1 MADQQVGLDAVWN
14 NADFNKGQAE
24 YIKKLA
30 TAANVSQETAQKATE
45 AGLKWD
51 QSMNRWRKGG
61 RFASAGEVQTALG
74 DAKTTGDQG
83 AQGMDA
89 FGAAMTGAGKSAMG
103 FGLAVGASM
112 EIARRAISFV
122 ISAAMSVKD
131 FGWEAL
137 NTASRVQQLNYIAQI
152 LGQKAG
158 YTSDAINGIVES
170 IRAQGV
176 AAGTANNL
184 VAQFLQANLDLSKAS
199 ELARVAQDSATL
211 AGTGSSEAI
220 DKLIYGIQTQQIE
233 VLRSAGI
240 TISAEQAYKDYAAT
254 LGVTA
259 TSLTQTQKKQ
269 VLLDAVIAEGAR
281 VAGAYDASM
290 QTASKQLGSLT
301 SRVIPDFLN
310 AMGAPFQTAFFNAI
324 MGLNKF
330 ISSLTVAFS
339 EGGRLYPILVNLGA
353 AAAIVAEGFSS
364 MAILVGQALEGVS
377 TAVDGGLENAVVNAY
392 NWGVGLATQFAQGI
406 INGASS
412 ALTTAINWVS
422 GMLSKWF
429 QPHSPPLVAKNIDT
443 WGGQTMTQYLE
454 GFSLA
459 DYSVLDGLQ
468 GPIKN
473 AIDALVSSGDLG
485 KDAGGE
491 LFKNLSEQLIAGI
504 SSGSLDGGL
513 LATITQS
520 LGVYGEE
527 IAQLAQQQMAL
538 AASEQAVTDAEKALA
553 DARDRV
559 SSSGAEINAQT
570 IEYNKL
576 LRSGATKEELDAQ
589 KAKID
594 AARAAN
600 EQAKQDEKTAEAGLD
615 TAKDQQD
622 ALKTQVQLQEK
633 LIQQLLELAKAQ
645 EKLKDAELKVPE
657 TGGAGGAGGVALP
670 DMPDDGAGGLGGIT
684 DAMKDAI
691 ENAKQNI
698 LESVNDMWNR
708 VQVYFWIGVSK
719 AKQTLIWLVGEA
731 GAAWNGIADYFG
743 LPSWQQIQ
751 RAWSTATT
759 WIVAQVRDMVVA
771 LKGFWDEHGRS
782 VQTVVSTLW
791 GVVVTA
797 YQIGVLGILAS
808 VKIGLDTLSGFWTRN
823 QEAITNA
830 AGIWWNNLKTIWANN
845 LEILGNVFDLFAKLF
860 KGDWEGAWKE
870 FEDILKL
877 RSENARL
884 TMESWWVGVS
894 TYFGVAWSEF
904 ALKWSGFWTGVKN
917 TAGGIMLAIQNDI
930 RTKWNASI
938 KSISDTYAQ
947 FIKDWDGFWGG
958 VKTSLD
964 TAVTNIVTG
973 VNDMFFGENGLQAKM
988 TKGFTDILNN
998 IGSDFS
1004 AFYDFGVDLMK
1015 SIIDGFLSQGSAL
1028 MDAIQ
1033 RVISDALGAIGLG
1046 GGGGGATT
1054 TDTGDTGGGTN
1065 YDLRAN
1071 TSQPMRAA
1079 LPSVSNSRTVNI
1091 QVNAMVASGGMTLPQ
1106 LESAIRKTAI
1116 RGLTGV

>member
-1 MADQQVGLDAVWN
+1 MSNQQVGLDAIWN
-14 NADFNKGQAE
+14 NANFNKGQAE
-24 YIKKLA
+24 YIAKLNQA
-30 TAANVSQETAQKATE
+30 NSQTANFSASLSG
-45 AGLKWD
+45 AGTFGMLKL
-51 QSMNRWRKGG
+51 GG
-61 RFASAGEVQTALG
+61 AIGAGITLFQGLASAIGSG
-74 DAKTTGDQG
+74 
-83 AQGMDA
+83 
-89 FGAAMTGAGKSAMG
+89 
-103 FGLAVGASM
+103 
-112 EIARRAISFV
+112 
-122 ISAAMSVKD
+122 ISAIQSY
-131 FGWEAL
+131 GWEAL

-158 YTSDAINGIVES
+158 YTSDAINGIVDS

-211 AGTGSSEAI
+211 AGIGSSEAI
-220 DKLIYGIQTQQIE
+220 DKLIYSIQTLQPE
-233 VLRSAGI
+233 VARTAGI
-240 TISAEQAYKDYAAT
+240 TTSFEQAYKDFAAT
-254 LGVTA
+254 NGTVVTA
-259 TSLTQTQKKQ
+259 LTQTQKKQ
-269 VLLDAVIAEGAR
+269 IALNAILGEGAR
-281 VAGAYDASM
+281 VAGAYEASM
-290 QTASKQLGSLT
+290 QTAGKQLGSLQ

-310 AMGAPFQTAFFNAI
+310 AMGAPFQTAFYNAI
-324 MGLNKF
+324 LGVNKF

-364 MAILVGQALEGVS
+364 MATLVGQALEGVS
-377 TAVDGGLENAVVNAY
+377 TAVDGGLENAIVNAY

-513 LATITQS
+513 LATITES

-527 IAQLAQQQMAL
+527 IAQLAQRQMEL
-538 AASEQAVTDAEKALA
+538 AASEQAVTDAENALA

-576 LRSGATKEELDAQ
+576 LRSGATREELDAQ

-645 EKLKDAELKVPE
+645 EKLKDAGGLTTPE

-670 DMPDDGAGGLGGIT
+670 DMPDDGEGGLGGIT

-719 AKQTLIWLVGEA
+719 AKQTLTWLVGEA
-731 GAAWNGIADYFG
+731 GAAWNGIAAYFG
-743 LPSWQQIQ
+743 LPSWQKIQ
-751 RAWSTATT
+751 QAWLTATT
-759 WIVAQVRDMVVA
+759 WIIGRVQYMVTT
-771 LKGFWDEHGRS
+771 LKGWWDEHGRS

-797 YQIGVLGILAS
+797 YQIGVLAIIAS
-808 VKIGLDTLSGFWTRN
+808 VKLGLEFISGFWTRN
-823 QEAITNA
+823 QEAITTFMNTWW
-830 AGIWWNNLKTIWANN
+830 GNQEKIWENK
-845 LEILGNVFDLFAKLF
+845 LEIIGGIFDAFAKLF
-860 KGDWEGAWKE
+860 QGDWAGAWGE
-870 FEDILKL
+870 VQRVFELEL
-877 RSENARL
+877 ENMRL
-884 TMESWWVGVS
+884 AFSSWWSGIK
-894 TYFGVAWSEF
+894 TFFGIAAGEF
-904 ALKWSGFWTGVKN
+904 TRNWTGLWTGVQ
-917 TAGGIMLAIQNDI
+917 TIASGIWEAIKTDI
-930 RTKWNASI
+930 STKWNASI
-938 KSISDTYAQ
+938 KSISDTYTQ
-947 FIKDWDGFWGG
+947 FTEDWNGFWAG
-958 VKTSLD
+958 VKTNLD
-964 TAVTNIVTG
+964 TAVENIVGG

-998 IGSDFS
+998 IGSDFTK
-1004 AFYDFGVDLMK
+1004 FYDFGVDLMK

-1033 RVISDALGAIGLG
+1033 KVISDALGAIGLG
-1046 GGGGGATT
+1046 GGGGDDGAGSTS
-1054 TDTGDTGGGTN
+1054 TGGGGSGGG
-1065 YDLRAN
+1065 YELRAGS
-1071 TSQPMRAA
+1071 SQPIRTA
-1079 LPSVSNSRTVNI
+1079 LPNVTNSRVQNVTVY
-1091 QVNAMVASGGMTLPQ
+1091 ATVASNGMTLPQ
-1106 LESAIRKTAI
+1106 LEGAIRKTTVRALN
-1116 RGLTGV
+1116 GS